1 MPMPV
6 AARAAIPGKSYLVS
20 LGPPTT
26 PSAEPVAIHLGLT
39 DMLLSPGANAVL
51 PKEASMED
59 RFEEMLK
66 LATMS
71 RMTPDE
77 REAQRR
83 SFAFGNAKIE
93 NDRVTREMIDKAA
106 DAKPC
111 T

>member
-1 MPMPV
+1 
-6 AARAAIPGKSYLVS
+6 
-20 LGPPTT
+20 
-26 PSAEPVAIHLGLT
+26 
-39 DMLLSPGANAVL
+39 
-51 PKEASMED
+51 MED